1 MNINSSATN
10 GGEGQGKGEESRTDF
25 DHVFEK
31 MVAVGSSACSCKFVP
46 YPSFCPKCPTFL
58 LRPLKACDVSPTPGE
73 TLALKVRATER
84 DSTQSSM
91 AAELFS
97 LAKVMPSRSCRPYL
111 RFTPKVGWQGV
122 EADGTIN
129 LTFLWTTE
137 KKPSRIC
144 LQPDDVLGDCQ
155 FADESAHPFPSPRDA
170 RAAPALLGEW
180 APGLAPGDQREFK
193 VTLDQDDGFPPSR
206 HRFRASDPVWL
217 ALDPCCRPLVAKDS
231 CHRLV
236 ELRTDK
242 AGCSPLLYA
251 TVTLANPGNSGE
263 TVNLCPG
270 QIGSFII
277 VEKCD
282 LAKEE
287 KGAGES

>member
-1 MNINSSATN
+1 
-10 GGEGQGKGEESRTDF
+10 
-25 DHVFEK
+25 

-46 YPSFCPKCPTFL
+46 FSSFCPECPTFL
-58 LRPLKACDVSPTPGE
+58 LRPLEACDVSPTPGE
-73 TLALKVRATER
+73 TLTLKARATEP

-111 RFTPKVGWQGV
+111 SFTPKVGWQGV

-129 LTFLWTTE
+129 LTFLWTTD

-144 LQPDDVLGDCQ
+144 LQPDDVLAECQ
-155 FADESAHPFPSPRDA
+155 FADESAHPFPSLRDT

-180 APGLAPGDQREFK
+180 AQGLAPGDQREFR
-193 VTLDQDDGFPPSR
+193 VTLEQDDGFPPSR

-217 ALDPCCRPLVAKDS
+217 ALDPCCRPLVVKES

-236 ELRTDK
+236 DLRADE
-242 AGCSPLLYA
+242 GSPSLLYA
-251 TVTLANPGNSGE
+251 TMTLANPGNSGE

-287 KGAGES
+287 KSAGES